1 MSLFEKAESKA
12 NRLKMYVYGPSG
24 SGKTVTSLHFR
35 NPAVI
40 DTEKGTNFYG
50 DKFDFYRKQTQDH
63 EVVGKAVDELLQDPK
78 DFKTFVVDPI
88 RRIDDSIV
96 LRQLKRMRVKKNNA
110 NYSLQPLDY
119 KVIKEERNILFR
131 KILSLDMNIILTA
144 PTKNQYSE
152 DEGEFMK
159 IIGVQPDG
167 PKDLPYLVDVVL
179 KLEKDEEG
187 VRWAVVEKD
196 RSNRLPER
204 FEFSYPSFVKYLGV
218 DGLERE
224 AVQFEQQSS
233 FNEAAGRNNEVVF
246 QGTTMQTAG
255 ITADQLQELQ
265 TIVATLDEEEV
276 NHKLLD
282 EYAVTSAL
290 DLREDEA
297 ALFINSLK
305 ETTSTND

>member
-1 MSLFEKAESKA
+1 MSLFEKAEPKA

-24 SGKTVTSLHFR
+24 SGKTVTSLHFP

-50 DKFDFYRKQTQDH
+50 DKFNFYRLQTQDH
-63 EVVGKAVDELLQDPK
+63 EVVDKAVDELLADPK
-78 DFKTFVVDPI
+78 DFKTFVIDPI

-96 LRQLKRMRVKKNNA
+96 LKQLKRMRVKKANP

-179 KLEKDEEG
+179 RLEKDEDG
-187 VRWAVVEKD
+187 KRLAIVEKD
-196 RSNRLPER
+196 RSNRMPET

-233 FNEAAGRNNEVVF
+233 FNQAAGRNNEVVF
-246 QGTTMQTAG
+246 QGTTVLTAG
-255 ITADQLQELQ
+255 ITAAQLEELQ
-265 TIVATLDEEEV
+265 TIVSTLDEEVV

-297 ALFINSLK
+297 AMFISSLQ
-305 ETTSTND
+305 EITTEN

>member
-1 MSLFEKAESKA
+1 MSLFLKAEAKA

-24 SGKTVTSLHFR
+24 SGKTVTSLHFP

-50 DKFDFYRKQTQDH
+50 DKFDFFRIQTQDH
-63 EVVGKAVDELLQDPK
+63 EVVDHAVDELLADPK
-78 DFKTFVVDPI
+78 DFKTLVIDPI

-96 LRQLKRMRVKKNNA
+96 LRQLKRMRVKKNNPS
-110 NYSLQPLDY
+110 YSLAPLDY
-119 KVIKEERNILFR
+119 KTIKEERNILFR
-131 KILSLDMNIILTA
+131 KVLSLDMNIIMTA

-152 DEGEFMK
+152 DESEFMK

-167 PKDLPYLVDVVL
+167 PRDLPYLVDIVL
-179 KLEKDEEG
+179 RLDKDAEG
-187 VRWAVVEKD
+187 TRIAIVEKD
-196 RSNRLPER
+196 RSNRLPEQ
-204 FEFSYPSFVKYLGV
+204 FEFSYASFVKYLGV

-224 AVQFEQQSS
+224 AVKFDQQSS
-233 FNEAAGRNNEVVF
+233 FNEAAGRNKEVEF
-246 QGTTMQTAG
+246 QGTTINTAG
-255 ITADQLQELQ
+255 ITGKQLEALQ
-265 TIVATLDEEEV
+265 AVVETLDEETV

-297 ALFINSLK
+297 ALFISSLQ
-305 ETTSTND
+305 ESTNDN

>member
-1 MSLFEKAESKA
+1 MSLFLKAETKA

-24 SGKTVTSLHFR
+24 SGKTITSLHFPA
-35 NPAVI
+35 PAVV

-50 DKFDFYRKQTQDH
+50 DKFDFFRIQTQDH
-63 EVVGKAVDELLQDPK
+63 EIVGQAVDELLEDPK
-78 DFKTFVVDPI
+78 DFKTLVVDPI

-96 LRQLKRMRVKKNNA
+96 LRQLKRMRVKKDNPS
-110 NYSLQPLDY
+110 YSLAPLDY

-144 PTKNQYSE
+144 PTKLQYSE
-152 DEGEFMK
+152 DEGDFMK
-159 IIGVQPDG
+159 VIGVQPDG
-167 PKDLPYLVDVVL
+167 PKDMPYLVDIVL
-179 KLEKDEEG
+179 RLEVDADN
-187 VRWAVVEKD
+187 VRWAIVEKD

-224 AVQFEQQSS
+224 AVQFDQQTS
-233 FNEAAGRNNEVVF
+233 FNEAAGRNKEVVF
-246 QGTTMQTAG
+246 QGTTINTAG
-255 ITADQLQELQ
+255 ITSSQLEELQ
-265 TIVATLDEEEV
+265 KVIKPLDEEAV

-282 EYAVTSAL
+282 DYAVTSAL

-297 ALFINSLK
+297 ALFIRSIQE
-305 ETTSTND
+305 ETNTNE